1 MNITKPM
8 KTIVSI
14 AAVCA
19 VLAFTGMSNANVS
32 SEDNVETKSHK
43 HYQKSERHHR
53 GKDMMKKMSKYLGLS
68 EEQKTQ
74 MKAIKTAAKE
84 QDVSLRAEIK
94 QFKEAEKLLLQ
105 AEKFDEQTYIALHD
119 SYKET
124 FAQMALAKAKTRN
137 AMFNVLTPEQQ
148 VKWESKME
156 QRKSKMQRKGK
167 NKKAKSEDVS
177 ES

>member
-14 AAVCA
+14 SAVCA
-19 VLAFTGMSNANVS
+19 VLAFTSISNANVS
-32 SEDNVETKSHK
+32 EDSVETKSHE
-43 HYQKSERHHR
+43 HHQKSERHHKGR
-53 GKDMMKKMSKYLGLS
+53 DMMKKMSKYLGLS

-74 MKAIKTAAKE
+74 MKAIRAESKE

-105 AEKFDEQTYIALHD
+105 AEKFDEQTYISLHD

-124 FAQMALAKAKTRN
+124 FAQMSLAKAKTKN
-137 AMFNVLTPEQQ
+137 ALFNVLTTEQQ
-148 VKWESKME
+148 VKWVSKME
-156 QRKSKMQRKGK
+156 QRKGKMKRKGK
-167 NKKAKSEDVS
+167 NKKSETESVS
-177 ES
+177 

>member
-14 AAVCA
+14 SAVCA
-19 VLAFTGMSNANVS
+19 VLAFTGMSNANAS
-32 SEDNVETKSHK
+32 SEDSVETQVSK
-43 HYQKSERHHR
+43 HHQKSERHHK

-74 MKAIKTAAKE
+74 MKTIRTQAKE
-84 QDVSLRAEIK
+84 QGVSLRAEIK
-94 QFKEAEKLLLQ
+94 QFKDAEKLLLQ

-124 FAQMALAKAKTRN
+124 FAQMSLAKAKTKN
-137 AMFNVLTPEQQ
+137 ALFNVLTAEQQ
-148 VKWESKME
+148 VKWVNKME
-156 QRKSKMQRKGK
+156 QHKGKMKRKVK
-167 NKKAKSEDVS
+167 NKKSEKGSVS
-177 ES
+177 KD